1 MVQLS
6 RLGLENKQDDL
17 RMYLTRLIKRYRH
30 TQPEFSNQLSQL
42 LHTSSPTQ
50 RVIPPREFPNYSS
63 MAIQDASSNEKPHLN
78 SVIESQL
85 NEIIVE
91 RKQAK
96 ELLKV
101 GLSPVSSAIFTGA
114 PGVGKTMAA
123 KWLAHEL
130 NFPLYRLDLV
140 ASVSSKLGETGIN
153 LQTVFRQA
161 SAEPSILFLDE
172 IDAVAKTRSDVH
184 DIGEMK
190 RLVTVLLQLLDMW
203 NPQGIVLAATNNPE
217 LIDPAVWRRFE
228 LKVDFP
234 MPTQK
239 DLYETLK
246 ADTALWKNSMN
257 DTYLEMLCIVLSG
270 KSYSEARLSLSS
282 IRKQSIITGKSME
295 MAIVDYVSAHV
306 ASMSHRNRIQ
316 LATKLAVGTDLSQ
329 RAIAAATGV
338 SKETIRKYRNQSKSE
353 EEGR

>member
-1 MVQLS
+1 
-6 RLGLENKQDDL
+6 
-17 RMYLTRLIKRYRH
+17 
-30 TQPEFSNQLSQL
+30 
-42 LHTSSPTQ
+42 
-50 RVIPPREFPNYSS
+50 
-63 MAIQDASSNEKPHLN
+63 
-78 SVIESQL
+78 
-85 NEIIVE
+85 
-91 RKQAK
+91 
-96 ELLKV
+96 
-101 GLSPVSSAIFTGA
+101 
-114 PGVGKTMAA
+114 
-123 KWLAHEL
+123 
-130 NFPLYRLDLV
+130 
-140 ASVSSKLGETGIN
+140 
-153 LQTVFRQA
+153 
-161 SAEPSILFLDE
+161 
-172 IDAVAKTRSDVH
+172 
-184 DIGEMK
+184 MK